1 MAILIVLLG
10 LLMFVVPIA
19 IVVLIIQAIAK
30 KSKDKKGIND
40 IMRNIYI
47 YLILIITLVVIISGA
62 ISAFSIG
69 LDVLLPEK
77 QVNDSSYNSQ
87 EREHNENIVEFLTFN
102 YISSIIFC
110 SFLNI
115 HHVPM
120 GSGKSLNSML
130 SFVIGCSIVNLYAH
144 KAICFPFPLVP
155 YFWSPNILC
164 PK

>member
-1 MAILIVLLG
+1 MAIFIVLLG

-77 QVNDSSYNSQ
+77 QLNDSAYNSQ
-87 EREHNENIVEFLTFN
+87 EREQNSNIVEFLTTA
-102 YISSIIFC
+102 SAVVVC
-110 SFLNI
+110 
-115 HHVPM
+115 VPLFIYHN
-120 GSGKSLNSML
+120 KLAKKDREIKKQEN
-130 SFVIGCSIVNLYAH
+130 V
-144 KAICFPFPLVP
+144 
-155 YFWSPNILC
+155 
-164 PK
+164 